1 MIAFSGGPDSICLL
15 HVLAACEHQRDLLA
29 VHVDHGLDRG
39 SGRRA
44 KQAAAMATALG
55 VDCRLERVQV
65 RRTGSIEANARRARY
80 AALRPYVSK
89 GSVLLTAHHADD
101 VAETLLLRLIR
112 GSGPAGL
119 SGIPPRR
126 RFGNGWLMRPALHWR
141 RQHID
146 RYLKAHGLSACH
158 DPANDLMSMDR
169 NFLRHEVMPLLQER
183 FPGYVN
189 GFVRSARLNRSAAGV
204 LTDVATRD
212 VQAAEQAGPSLALPV
227 LLEIDRFRRAEAL
240 RNWCLGRGHAPPP
253 GARLDEFLRQIAQ
266 AEKDRQPELRW
277 DDGVLRRH
285 ADAIWLDPAHDGMG
299 PWHIDWDGQQPL
311 TLPGR
316 VGRLAFS
323 SPPPALDLSV
333 RSGLAGERLCCRPE
347 LGRQQVKKLLAD
359 RGVPPWQRTH
369 WPRLW
374 LNEKLVAI
382 GDQWLDAAFA
392 EYLQTRSTQLVW
404 RSELRDAV
412 VTRR

>member
-1 MIAFSGGPDSICLL
+1 MLAFSGGPDSTCLL
-15 HVLAACEHQRDLLA
+15 HVLASLEHQRELLA

-39 SGRRA
+39 SARRA
-44 KQAAAMATALG
+44 DQAAAMAAALG
-55 VDCRLERVQV
+55 VDCRVERVQV

-80 AALRPYVSK
+80 TALRPYISE
-89 GSVLLTAHHADD
+89 GSVLLTAHHAED
-101 VAETLLLRLIR
+101 VAETVLLRLIR

-126 RFGNGWLMRPALHWR
+126 GFGNGWLMRPALHWR
-141 RQHID
+141 RQHIE
-146 RYLKAHGLSACH
+146 RYLNAHGLKACH

-183 FPGYVN
+183 FPGYIN
-189 GFVRSARLNRSAAGV
+189 GFVRSARLNRSAASV
-204 LTDVATRD
+204 LTEVSARD
-212 VQAAEQAGPSLALPV
+212 IRAAEQAGPSLALAP
-227 LLEIDRFRRAEAL
+227 LRKLDPFRRAEAL
-240 RNWCLGRGHAPPP
+240 RNWCLLHARRPPP
-253 GARLDEFLRQIAQ
+253 GARLDEFLRQIEL

-277 DDGVLRRH
+277 DDSVLRRH
-285 ADAIWLDPAHDGMG
+285 ADAIWLDTAQDGME
-299 PWHIDWDGQQPL
+299 PWQIDWDGQQSL
-311 TLPGR
+311 TLPDR
-316 VGRLAFS
+316 AGRLAFS
-323 SPPPALDLSV
+323 STLPVLALSV
-333 RSGLAGERLCCRPE
+333 RSGRAGERLCCQPA

-359 RGVPPWQRTH
+359 RGVPPWQRPH

-374 LNEKLVAI
+374 LDEKLVAV

-392 EYLQTRSTQLVW
+392 EYLQARSTQLVW